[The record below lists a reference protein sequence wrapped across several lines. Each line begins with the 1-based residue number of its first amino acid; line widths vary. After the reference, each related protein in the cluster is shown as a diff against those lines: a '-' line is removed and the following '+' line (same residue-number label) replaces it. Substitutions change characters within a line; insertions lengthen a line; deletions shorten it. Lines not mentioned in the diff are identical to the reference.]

1 MQGRKVEGK
10 DKADPLREKSMA
22 FAVRIVKLNHWLR
35 DENDRRKALKIMRVG
50 RPFLL
55 SSPFVLRSLS
65 FVLRTSYFVLAAMAA
80 ALSAKAGSAAAW
92 RQADFAASLYRT
104 TLSSAAADDNIV
116 LSPWGVANLF
126 ALLQTGARGDTAKGM
141 AFALQLGGVETPAP
155 DAVAKT
161 FKEARTNLTRA
172 ANDSVTLELS
182 DSLWLAPN
190 FNVNPKFA
198 ALTGDA
204 FEAEVR
210 TTEMGATGRK
220 AINAFVEDKTHGRIK
235 NLIAPPIL
243 DDPLTRL
250 VAVDTVYLKAM
261 WQNPFEK
268 DSTYDQVFHAPGG
281 DVKVPFLHAKR
292 QAQILDATEC
302 AALNIPYRYH
312 SMEMLVILPSPSNS
326 LAEIEAKISG
336 PWLDRLAT
344 SLWRGETKIALPR
357 FDFGS
362 EHDLSK
368 ALVPMGMGAAFDP
381 DRADFSGIAPKLC
394 IDTAIQKANV
404 TVDEEGTEASAATFV
419 SMRCTA
425 IPPGNRPPPRPF
437 VADRPF
443 LFIIR
448 ETRTGLILFLGRVT
462 KP

>member
-1 MQGRKVEGK
+1 MAMTGKTNLPVHSGQPRRAGRGGPVRPGGL
-10 DKADPLREKSMA
+10 AVAA
-22 FAVRIVKLNHWLR
+22 FALVI
-35 DENDRRKALKIMRVG
+35 
-50 RPFLL
+50 
-55 SSPFVLRSLS
+55 
-65 FVLRTSYFVLAAMAA
+65 AAM
-80 ALSAKAGSAAAW
+80 SAATAAGAPAPAPW

-104 TLSSAAADDNIV
+104 ALSSAAANDNIV

-126 ALLQTGARGDTAKGM
+126 ALLQTGARGDTARGM
-141 AFALQLGGVETPAP
+141 AFSLQLGGVEPPTPEE
-155 DAVAKT
+155 VAKT
-161 FKEARTNLTRA
+161 FSEARTALSRA
-172 ANDSVTLELS
+172 AREDVALELS
-182 DSLWLAPN
+182 DSLWLAPG
-190 FNVNPKFA
+190 FIVNPTFA

-204 FEAEVR
+204 FDAEVR
-210 TTEMGATGRK
+210 STEMGAAGRK

-235 NLIAPPIL
+235 NLIVPPIL

-250 VAVDTVYLKAM
+250 VAVDTIYLKAK
-261 WQNPFEK
+261 WQSPFEK

-281 DVKVPFLHAKR
+281 DVQASFLHAKR
-292 QAQILDATEC
+292 HAEILDAPEC
-302 AALNIPYRYH
+302 AALRLPYRGGT
-312 SMEMLVILPSPSNS
+312 MEMLVVLPSPSNT
-326 LAEIEAKISG
+326 LADVEARLGG
-336 PWLDRLAT
+336 PWLDRLAAT
-344 SLWRGETKIALPR
+344 PWRGEAKIALPK

-368 ALVPMGMGAAFDP
+368 SLPRMGMGAAFDP
-381 DRADFSGIAPKLC
+381 AKADFGGIAPKLC

-404 TVDEEGTEASAATFV
+404 TVDEEGTEAAAATFV

-425 IPPGNRPPPRPF
+425 MPPGSRPAPRPF